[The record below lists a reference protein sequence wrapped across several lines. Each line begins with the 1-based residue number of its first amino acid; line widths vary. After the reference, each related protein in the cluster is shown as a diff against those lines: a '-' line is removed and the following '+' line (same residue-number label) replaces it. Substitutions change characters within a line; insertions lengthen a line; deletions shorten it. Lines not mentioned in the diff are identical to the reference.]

1 MPGPATN
8 LLDNLAQASAS
19 SGPQR
24 RVYRGKSELNSNY
37 FHKSRDSPVLMMS
50 QALFLVLYR
59 YYSLFS
65 SRHYQKVELPILQMQ
80 KPRHRWKRPM
90 VKVTRGQ
97 SAEPGDGGRRSGSRA
112 HDLTGSYAGALQN
125 TTRNNGL
132 NTQYVPSTAPSTF
145 YIYLPHNTSLR
156 GTCQHERPRKRRG
169 SGIFPKPLSGVDLTS
184 DMHSTKL

>member
-1 MPGPATN
+1 MDKVLSQETEAGG
-8 LLDNLAQASAS
+8 L
-19 SGPQR
+19 
-24 RVYRGKSELNSNY
+24 
-37 FHKSRDSPVLMMS
+37 PV
-50 QALFLVLYR
+50 R
-59 YYSLFS
+59 
-65 SRHYQKVELPILQMQ
+65 
-80 KPRHRWKRPM
+80 
-90 VKVTRGQ
+90 
-97 SAEPGDGGRRSGSRA
+97 SRA

-156 GTCQHERPRKRRG
+156 GTCQHERPQKRRG